1 MAKGRTI
8 IKDRLNRAGNHL
20 EDSLD
25 FLSQT
30 RVHFGAYGDHY
41 KKYQEYLESLE
52 AIIYLALENI
62 RKLNEKI

>member
-20 EDSLD
+20 EDSLN
-25 FLSQT
+25 FLEQT
-30 RVHFGAYGDHY
+30 RTHFAAYGDHY

-52 AIIYLALENI
+52 TMIYLVLENI
-62 RKLNEKI
+62 RKLEKKI

>member
-20 EDSLD
+20 EDSLN
-25 FLSQT
+25 FLEQT
-30 RVHFGAYGDHY
+30 KMHFQVYGDYY

-52 AIIYLALENI
+52 EIIFLALENV
-62 RKLNEKI
+62 RKLEERI